1 MKDTVLSLK
10 GESSHHNIS
19 FPTSKLPAL
28 NIIFDNFGI

>member
-28 NIIFDNFGI
+28 VLKICYD